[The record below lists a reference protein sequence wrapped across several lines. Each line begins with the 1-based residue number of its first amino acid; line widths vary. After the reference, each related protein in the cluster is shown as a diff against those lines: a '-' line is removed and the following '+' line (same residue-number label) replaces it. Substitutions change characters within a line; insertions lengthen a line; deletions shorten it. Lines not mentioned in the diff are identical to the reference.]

1 MHKLTAI
8 TVIAAAGLGLQT
20 TANAYSTTAAV
31 TFSWATGGTDFG
43 WTASGVNTLA
53 AGNVTNSN
61 YFSQTAGYNSIGFY
75 NSDFASAAGCA
86 ALVADPVGNPA
97 GQDPNNLVIS
107 TRKYGCRYSSY
118 AGSPAFLASPV
129 GNLVTPA
136 PGSGPGASASGTI
149 NVTDTT
155 LTGTITINST
165 TDQPTGGTA
174 ASVGTGTNGYN
185 LRQADGSPFGNAWA
199 GVTTTGTYA
208 LNLTGTFTS
217 TSWQINGGTAYF
229 SNVGFLCQQGGN
241 SSPSNILC
249 TASVAPGG
257 YGTTGQALSW
267 GWDLDGGSGASTAM
281 GTIDVRDP
289 SNNLITTLSGVLANL
304 SVDAVT
310 GVITTNAGEI
320 RRGLGAAVGCGGGAS
335 VKNITYDAALTK
347 ISCGTLTVANLVI
360 SGVPF
365 WDPNPFTFVAQVN
378 VPLSTVITSNTI
390 TLIGASSTKNI
401 SVANGEYSLGCTP
414 AFTQAPGTIAPGG
427 TVCVRQTS
435 SALPGTSTTTTLT
448 IGGSSGQFRVTT
460 IPADTTPDP
469 FTFLDQANVD
479 LSTIVVSA
487 PAAITGINAPAP
499 ISVAGGEYSIGC
511 TGTFTAAPGTIS
523 DNQSV

>member
-107 TRKYGCRYSSY
+107 TRKYGCRYSSFL
-118 AGSPAFLASPV
+118 GSPAFLASPV

-241 SSPSNILC
+241 SSPANILC

-335 VKNITYDAALTK
+335 VKNVTYDAGLSK
-347 ISCGTLTVANLVI
+347 MSCGTVTTANLVVT
-360 SGVPF
+360 GTAAVVP
-365 WDPNPFTFVAQVN
+365 
-378 VPLSTVITSNTI
+378 
-390 TLIGASSTKNI
+390 
-401 SVANGEYSLGCTP
+401 
-414 AFTQAPGTIAPGG
+414 
-427 TVCVRQTS
+427 
-435 SALPGTSTTTTLT
+435 
-448 IGGSSGQFRVTT
+448 
-460 IPADTTPDP
+460 
-469 FTFLDQANVD
+469 
-479 LSTIVVSA
+479 A
-487 PAAITGINAPAP
+487 PAAVWLLGTGI
-499 ISVAGGEYSIGC
+499 VAL
-511 TGTFTAAPGTIS
+511 AARRRFKKAA
-523 DNQSV
+523 